1 MLYWLIGLAQSTP
14 LLTLVDSNGQID
26 YAKHAKNYPHQ
37 DWVDSLANED
47 IPNEPNA
54 EMAFWINTYNSLTI
68 HVVLNAYPIDSIKD
82 IDGGNVWDTQR
93 FQVGTEMLTLNEI
106 EHGKLKAFNDP
117 RTHAALNCA
126 SIGCPKLFNKPY
138 LASTLDSQLDEAA
151 RKWIAHNAFG
161 YHDGWFSNT
170 LYINAIFDW
179 YAFDFPNN
187 TNGFNND
194 RIPEKYKGAAQFI
207 AQYGNDSVRAK
218 LANTTTVEI
227 QPYNWSLNQR

>member
-1 MLYWLIGLAQSTP
+1 MS
-14 LLTLVDSNGQID
+14 
-26 YAKHAKNYPHQ
+26 K
-37 DWVDSLANED
+37 
-47 IPNEPNA
+47 
-54 EMAFWINTYNSLTI
+54 
-68 HVVLNAYPIDSIKD
+68 
-82 IDGGNVWDTQR
+82 
-93 FQVGTEMLTLNEI
+93 
-106 EHGKLKAFNDP
+106 
-117 RTHAALNCA
+117 
-126 SIGCPKLFNKPY
+126 KLFNKPY

-170 LYINAIFDW
+170 LYINAFLDW

-227 QPYNWSLNQR
+227 QPYNWSLNQRQGCEYQEGFSLRRHRSAPTVLVPYH